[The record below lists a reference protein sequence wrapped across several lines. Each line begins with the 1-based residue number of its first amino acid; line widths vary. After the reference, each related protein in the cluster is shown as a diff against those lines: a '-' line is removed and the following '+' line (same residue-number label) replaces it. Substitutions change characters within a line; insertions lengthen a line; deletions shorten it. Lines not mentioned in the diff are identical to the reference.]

1 MFSTLMSHQK
11 LQPIVKCESHL
22 NEIEKH
28 HQMQSLIYYRQ
39 SRMSINSDPASKQ
52 AEPPVTSY

>member
-1 MFSTLMSHQK
+1 MFSTLMSHQ
-11 LQPIVKCESHL
+11 IVKCESHL